1 MRRQSAKTL
10 IIMEA
15 IPQLVFIFVTTYNV
29 KTDEIML
36 QAGNYHTLTVSRYSD
51 HGIYL
56 SDDEGNE
63 VLLPNRYTSL
73 EDRKGDLK
81 RVFIYHD
88 SDNRLIATTETP
100 AAVAGEAA
108 YLKVVDKNIH
118 GAFLEWGITAKDLFL
133 PNSNQTFSL
142 TIGNKYIVFLYRD
155 NISGRVVASTKL
167 NAFISN
173 SNITV
178 RPREKVDI
186 LVSRRLEKGFR
197 VIVNNRNWGMIYDN
211 QIFSPVSIGDRLT
224 GYVSRITDDNRI
236 DISLQQQGF
245 DQVRSSADKLLD
257 LVILNGGSLPL
268 NDKSSPEEVAATTG
282 MSKKVFKRSLGYL
295 LSRGAVELHN
305 DSFIKLKKTSQSK

>member
-1 MRRQSAKTL
+1 
-10 IIMEA
+10 
-15 IPQLVFIFVTTYNV
+15 
-29 KTDEIML
+29 ML

-51 HGIYL
+51 HGLYL
-56 SDDEGNE
+56 SDEEGNE

-81 RVFIYHD
+81 RVFVYHD

-100 AAVAGEAA
+100 VAVAGEAA

-142 TIGNKYIVFLYRD
+142 TIGNKYVVFVYRD

-173 SNITV
+173 REITV
-178 RPREKVDI
+178 RPREKVEI
-186 LVSRRLEKGFR
+186 LITRRLEKGYR

-211 QIFSPVSIGDRLT
+211 QIFSSVSIGERHT

-245 DQVRSSADKLLD
+245 DQVKVSADKLLE
-257 LVILNGGSLPL
+257 LITLNGGTLSL
-268 NDKSSPEEVAATTG
+268 NDKSTPEEVSAVTG

-295 LSRGAVELHN
+295 LSHGVVELRE
-305 DSFIKLKKTSQSK
+305 DSLIKLKKTLQ